1 MKVAVVI
8 LNWNGV
14 KFLEDFLPSVIKFS
28 DNAEIIVAD
37 NKSTD
42 NSIAFLKEN
51 YPSIKIIENAEN
63 GGFAKGYNDCLKHVK
78 AEYYVLLN
86 SDIEVTENWIQP
98 VIHLM
103 ESDKTIAACQPKVK
117 AFHKKSHFEHAG
129 AAGGFI
135 DKDLY
140 PFCRGRIFHEAEE
153 DKNQYQDNTEIF
165 WATGAC
171 MFVRSAVFQQLNGF
185 DNSFFA
191 HMEEIDLCWRMKNQG
206 HKIMYCSSSTV
217 YHVGGGTLNY
227 MSPKKTYLNFRNNLY
242 MIHKNYEGNL
252 FFKVFR
258 RLILDGIAATKFC
271 LSGQFKHTWSVL
283 KAHFHY
289 YGKLS
294 SLNKIRKELKT
305 QNQNKNLKGIYKK
318 SIISAFWMNKKKKF
332 QDLETSNFH

>member
-14 KFLEDFLPSVIKFS
+14 KFLEDFLPSVTNFS
-28 DNAEIIVAD
+28 SNAEIVVAD

-42 NSIAFLKEN
+42 NSIEFLKTN
-51 YPSIKIIENAEN
+51 YPSIKIIQNKEN
-63 GGFAKGYNDCLKHVK
+63 GGFAKGYNDCLKVVE
-78 AEYYVLLN
+78 AEYYILLN

-98 VIHLM
+98 VIELM
-103 ESDKTIAACQPKVK
+103 DNDNTIAACQPKIK
-117 AFHKKSHFEHAG
+117 AFHNKTHFEHAG

-140 PFCRGRIFHEAEE
+140 PFCRGRIFHIAEE
-153 DKNQYQDNTEIF
+153 DNNQYQDNTEIF

-171 MFVRSAVFQQLNGF
+171 MFVRAEVFHKLNGF
-185 DNSFFA
+185 DATFFA
-191 HMEEIDLCWRMKNQG
+191 HMEEIDLCWRMKNIG
-206 HKIMYCSSSTV
+206 HRIMYCSTSTV

-227 MSPKKTYLNFRNNLY
+227 MSPRKTYLNFRNNLF

-252 FFKVFR
+252 LLKVFK
-258 RLILDGIAATKFC
+258 RLFLDGIAGAKFC
-271 LSGQFKHTWSVL
+271 LSGQFKHTWAVI

-289 YGKLS
+289 YLKLS
-294 SLNKIRKELKT
+294 SLNKIRKELKAQS
-305 QNQNKNLKGIYKK
+305 QNQNLKGRYKK
-318 SIISAFWMNKKKKF
+318 SIISEFWINKKRKF